1 MMHLNVKLKSS
12 SYPIAITNSFD
23 ALEQY
28 IDKNPHKCIILT
40 DDNLEKLY
48 LQDLCLSCEKIFNKI
63 LFFVVKSGEKSKSLE
78 TAKEIYLFLMKN
90 SVCRQ
95 DVLISLGGGVIGDL
109 GGFVAATYLRG
120 ISFIQ
125 VPTSLLA
132 QVDSSIGGKTAVN
145 LNKIKNMVGV
155 FYQPRAVYVNYTVLK
170 TLPVKELKNGLIE
183 VLVHAII
190 KDEKLFFF
198 IEENLEEILRLNPYL
213 LESLIYYNCKIKS
226 RIVQNDENDLGERAT
241 LNLGHT
247 LGHAIESF
255 YDYKYSHGE
264 CVAIGI
270 IGACYISEKLNFIT
284 SETTNRIKSLLLRMH
299 ALHSIQY
306 CDKEKI
312 IDNLMHD
319 KKVIDGKVFF
329 ILPIRIGAA
338 IKYKIEDIKYI
349 REALDLLIAT
359 EC

>member
-145 LNKIKNMVGV
+145 LNKIKNMVG
-155 FYQPRAVYVNYTVLK
+155 FLST
-170 TLPVKELKNGLIE
+170 ESGL
-183 VLVHAII
+183 
-190 KDEKLFFF
+190 
-198 IEENLEEILRLNPYL
+198 
-213 LESLIYYNCKIKS
+213 C
-226 RIVQNDENDLGERAT
+226 
-241 LNLGHT
+241 
-247 LGHAIESF
+247 
-255 YDYKYSHGE
+255 
-264 CVAIGI
+264 
-270 IGACYISEKLNFIT
+270 
-284 SETTNRIKSLLLRMH
+284 
-299 ALHSIQY
+299 
-306 CDKEKI
+306 
-312 IDNLMHD
+312 
-319 KKVIDGKVFF
+319 
-329 ILPIRIGAA
+329 
-338 IKYKIEDIKYI
+338 
-349 REALDLLIAT
+349 
-359 EC
+359 